1 MRPKM
6 KKYIYSLIAVVA
18 AFTLT
23 AQTTIDRSSA
33 PTPGPARVPTIASY
47 ESFELK
53 NGLKVFVVEDHKL
66 PRISM
71 SLILD
76 RDPIVEGDK
85 AGYVS
90 IAGDLLGA
98 GTANRTKAELDEE
111 VDFMGARFSTSAS
124 SMNVGGLS
132 KYTDNL
138 IEIMADVLLNPSFP
152 SEEFDKLKSQM
163 TSGLKANAD
172 DPDAISGNLRGATLY
187 GLEHPYGEVMT
198 EATVEAVTLEDCKNY
213 FSTYFRPNIAYMV
226 VIGDITT
233 KDAKK
238 KLSKAL
244 KGWKAAEVPSHD
256 YEKTV
261 VPAAG
266 RIVMVD
272 KPSAVQSVVWLGN
285 VIDLPQ
291 GHPDIEPLRVANQ
304 ILGGGMS
311 GRLFTNLRED
321 KAFTYGAYSSF
332 GVDQLNST
340 FGASAKV
347 RNEVTDSA
355 IVEFL
360 YEIGRMRNEAVS
372 EEDLIAAKASLSGA
386 FGRSLESTSSAANFA
401 LNIARYGLPSDYYN
415 NYLARLEAVTA
426 EDVMRVSKEYM
437 RTENLTISVVGK
449 AQDVAA
455 GLAAFGTVEYFNAEG
470 QTTDAPTFLFMPE
483 GVTLETVFGNY
494 YEAMGGVEA
503 LKALSAIDMKAHL
516 EIPGMPGKIKMR
528 TAKMT
533 PGKFMME
540 QSMQGMTVMKMT
552 YVDGVG
558 KQSGMQG
565 KKDLEGEELE
575 ELKEQAAY
583 VVDELAWMEDL
594 ESFTFDGQTL
604 MDGKAVYQVSEGD
617 KTMYFDVATGLFYK
631 STETTETP
639 QGDMAVTTTIE
650 EWGEFGG
657 VKMPKVTKQSAGQQ
671 QFTIIVDSIEFN
683 EDVKSKLFK

>member
-1 MRPKM
+1 M

-18 AFTLT
+18 AFTMT

-256 YEKTV
+256 YEKTA

-360 YEIGRMRNEAVS
+360 YEIGRMRTEEVS
-372 EEDLIAAKASLSGA
+372 NEDLIAAKASLSGA

-426 EDVMRVSKEYM
+426 EDVMRVSVRYM
-437 RTENLTISVVGK
+437 RTDNLTISVVGK

-455 GLAAFGTVEYFNAEG
+455 GLAAFGTVEYYDSEG
-470 QTTDAPTFLFMPE
+470 RPTDAPTFLFMPE

-565 KKDLEGEELE
+565 NKDLEGEELE

-671 QFTIIVDSIEFN
+671 QFTIVVDSIEFN

>member
-1 MRPKM
+1 M
-6 KKYIYSLIAVVA
+6 KKYIYSLIAVVV
-18 AFTLT
+18 AFSLT
-23 AQTTIDRSSA
+23 AQTTIDRSTA
-33 PTPGPARVPTIASY
+33 PSPGPARVPTIASY

-76 RDPIVEGDK
+76 RDPIVEGEK
-85 AGYVS
+85 AGYVA
-90 IAGDLLGA
+90 IAGDLLGS
-98 GTANRTKAELDEE
+98 GTTTRTKAQLDEE

-132 KYTDNL
+132 KYTDDL
-138 IEIMADVLLNPSFP
+138 VEIMSDVLLNPSFET
-152 SEEFDKLKSQM
+152 EEFEKLKSQM

-172 DPDAISGNLRGATLY
+172 DPDAIAGNLRGATLY

-198 EATVEAVTLEDCKNY
+198 ESTVEAVTLEDCKNY
-213 FSTYFRPNIAYMV
+213 FSSYFRPNIAYMV
-226 VIGDITT
+226 VIGDITV

-244 KGWKAAEVPSHD
+244 KGWKASDVPAHD
-256 YEKTV
+256 YEKTS
-261 VPAAG
+261 VPSAG

-291 GHPDIEPLRVANQ
+291 GHPDIEPLRIANQ

-332 GVDQLNST
+332 GIDELNST

-360 YEIGRMRNEAVS
+360 IEIGRMRTESVT

-426 EDVMRVSKEYM
+426 EDVMRVSNQYM
-437 RTENLTISVVGK
+437 KTDNLTISVVGK

-455 GLAAFGTVEYFNAEG
+455 GLAAFGEVEYYDAEG
-470 QTTDAPTFLFMPE
+470 MPTDAPTFLFMPE
-483 GVTLETVFGNY
+483 GITLETVFAKY
-494 YEAMGGVEA
+494 YEAMGGVDVLSS
-503 LKALSAIDMKAHL
+503 LKAMDMKAHL
-516 EIPGMPGKIKMR
+516 EIPGMPGQLKMR
-528 TAKMT
+528 TAKIT
-533 PGKFMME
+533 PNKFMME

-565 KKDLEGEELE
+565 EKELEGEELE
-575 ELKEQAAY
+575 DLKKQASF
-583 VVDELAWMEDL
+583 VVDELAWMQDL

-604 MDGKAVYQVSEGD
+604 MDGKAVYQVSEGE
-617 KTMYFDVATGLFYK
+617 KTRYFEVESGLFYK

-639 QGDMAVTTTIE
+639 EGDMAVSMTVE
-650 EWGEFGG
+650 EWGEYNGI
-657 VKMPKVTKQSAGQQ
+657 KMPKVSKQSAGQQ
-671 QFTIIVDSIEFN
+671 TFTIIVDSVEFG
-683 EDVKSKLFK
+683 EDVKAKLFK

>member
-1 MRPKM
+1 M
-6 KKYIYSLIAVVA
+6 KKYIYSLIAVVV
-18 AFTLT
+18 AFSLT
-23 AQTTIDRSSA
+23 AQTTIDRSTA
-33 PTPGPARVPTIASY
+33 PAPGPARVPTIASY

-76 RDPIVEGDK
+76 RDPIVEGEK
-85 AGYVS
+85 AGYVA
-90 IAGDLLGA
+90 IAGDLLGS
-98 GTANRTKAELDEE
+98 GTTTRTKAQLDEE

-124 SMNVGGLS
+124 SMNIGGLS
-132 KYTDNL
+132 KYTDDL
-138 IEIMADVLLNPSFP
+138 VEIMSDVLLNPSFET
-152 SEEFDKLKSQM
+152 EEFEKLKSQM

-172 DPDAISGNLRGATLY
+172 DPDAIAGNLRGATLY

-198 EATVEAVTLEDCKNY
+198 ESTVEAVTLDDCKNY
-213 FSTYFRPNIAYMV
+213 FSSYFRPNIAYMV
-226 VIGDITT
+226 VIGDITV

-244 KGWKAAEVPSHD
+244 KGWKASDVPSHD
-256 YEKTV
+256 YEKTS
-261 VPAAG
+261 VPSAG

-291 GHPDIEPLRVANQ
+291 GHPDIEPLRIANQ

-332 GVDQLNST
+332 GIDELNST

-360 YEIGRMRNEAVS
+360 MEIGRMRTESVT

-426 EDVMRVSKEYM
+426 EDVMRVSNQYM
-437 RTENLTISVVGK
+437 KTDNLTISVVGK

-455 GLAAFGTVEYFNAEG
+455 GLAAFGEVEYYDAEG
-470 QTTDAPTFLFMPE
+470 MPTDAPTFLFMPE
-483 GVTLETVFGNY
+483 GITLETVFAKF
-494 YEAMGGVEA
+494 YEAMGGVEVLSS
-503 LKALSAIDMKAHL
+503 LKAMDMKAHL
-516 EIPGMPGKIKMR
+516 EIPGMPGQLKMR
-528 TAKMT
+528 TAKIT
-533 PGKFMME
+533 PNKFMME

-565 KKDLEGEELE
+565 EKVLEGEELE
-575 ELKEQAAY
+575 DLKKQASF
-583 VVDELAWMEDL
+583 VVDELAWMQDL

-604 MDGKAVYQVSEGD
+604 MDGKAVYQVSEGE
-617 KTMYFDVATGLFYK
+617 KTRYFEVETGLFYK

-639 QGDMAVTTTIE
+639 EGDMAVSMTVE
-650 EWGEFGG
+650 EWGEYNGI
-657 VKMPKVTKQSAGQQ
+657 KMPKVSKQSAGQQ
-671 QFTIIVDSIEFN
+671 TFTIIVDSVEFDD
-683 EDVKSKLFK
+683 DVKAKLFK

>member
-1 MRPKM
+1 M
-6 KKYIYSLIAVVA
+6 KKNIYSLIAVVV
-18 AFTLT
+18 AFSLT
-23 AQTTIDRSSA
+23 AQTTIDRSTA
-33 PTPGPARVPTIASY
+33 PSPGPARVPTIASY

-76 RDPIVEGDK
+76 RDPIVEGEK
-85 AGYVS
+85 AGYVA
-90 IAGDLLGA
+90 IAGDLLGS
-98 GTANRTKAELDEE
+98 GTTTRTKAQLDEE

-132 KYTDNL
+132 KYTDDL
-138 IEIMADVLLNPSFP
+138 VEIMSDVLLNPSFEI
-152 SEEFDKLKSQM
+152 EEFEKLKSQM

-172 DPDAISGNLRGATLY
+172 DPDAIAGNLRGATLY

-198 EATVEAVTLEDCKNY
+198 ESTVEAVTLEDCKNY
-213 FSTYFRPNIAYMV
+213 FSSYFRPNIAYMV
-226 VIGDITT
+226 VIGDITV

-244 KGWKAAEVPSHD
+244 KGWKASDVPAHD
-256 YEKTV
+256 YEKTS
-261 VPAAG
+261 VPSAG

-291 GHPDIEPLRVANQ
+291 GHPDIEPLRIANQ

-332 GVDQLNST
+332 GIDELNST

-360 YEIGRMRNEAVS
+360 MEIGRMRTESVT

-426 EDVMRVSKEYM
+426 EDVMRVSNQYM
-437 RTENLTISVVGK
+437 KTDNLTISVVGK

-455 GLAAFGTVEYFNAEG
+455 GLAAFGEVEYYDAEG
-470 QTTDAPTFLFMPE
+470 MPTDAPTFLFMPE
-483 GVTLETVFGNY
+483 GITLETVFAKY
-494 YEAMGGVEA
+494 YEAMGGVDVLSS
-503 LKALSAIDMKAHL
+503 LKAMDMKAHL
-516 EIPGMPGKIKMR
+516 EIPGMPGQLKMR
-528 TAKMT
+528 TAKIT
-533 PGKFMME
+533 PNKFMME

-565 KKDLEGEELE
+565 EKELEGEELE
-575 ELKEQAAY
+575 DLKKQASF
-583 VVDELAWMEDL
+583 VVDELAWMQDL

-604 MDGKAVYQVSEGD
+604 MDGKAVYQVSEGE
-617 KTMYFDVATGLFYK
+617 KTRYFEVETGLFYK

-639 QGDMAVTTTIE
+639 EGDMAVSMTVE
-650 EWGEFGG
+650 EWGEYNGI
-657 VKMPKVTKQSAGQQ
+657 KMPKVSKQSAGQQ
-671 QFTIIVDSIEFN
+671 TFTIIVDSVEFGD
-683 EDVKSKLFK
+683 DVKAKLFK

>member
-1 MRPKM
+1 M

-152 SEEFDKLKSQM
+152 DEEFDKLKSQM

-256 YEKTV
+256 YEKTA

-372 EEDLIAAKASLSGA
+372 KEDLIAAKASLSGA

>member
-1 MRPKM
+1 M

-152 SEEFDKLKSQM
+152 DEEFDKLKSQM

-256 YEKTV
+256 YEKTA

-372 EEDLIAAKASLSGA
+372 KEDLIAAKASLSGA

-455 GLAAFGTVEYFNAEG
+455 GLAAFGTVEYFNAKG

>member
-1 MRPKM
+1 M

-256 YEKTV
+256 YEKTA

-372 EEDLIAAKASLSGA
+372 KEDLIAAKASLSGA

-426 EDVMRVSKEYM
+426 DDVMRVSKEYM

>member
-1 MRPKM
+1 
-6 KKYIYSLIAVVA
+6 
-18 AFTLT
+18 
-23 AQTTIDRSSA
+23 
-33 PTPGPARVPTIASY
+33 
-47 ESFELK
+47 
-53 NGLKVFVVEDHKL
+53 
-66 PRISM
+66 M

-76 RDPIVEGDK
+76 RDPIVEGEK
-85 AGYVS
+85 AGYVA
-90 IAGDLLGA
+90 IAGDLLGS
-98 GTANRTKAELDEE
+98 GTTTRTKAQLDEE

-124 SMNVGGLS
+124 SMNIGGLS
-132 KYTDNL
+132 KYTDDL
-138 IEIMADVLLNPSFP
+138 VEIMSDVLLNPSFET
-152 SEEFDKLKSQM
+152 EEFEKLKSQM

-172 DPDAISGNLRGATLY
+172 DPDAIAGNLRGATLY

-198 EATVEAVTLEDCKNY
+198 ESTVEAVTLEDCKNY
-213 FSTYFRPNIAYMV
+213 FSSYFRPNIAYMV
-226 VIGDITT
+226 VIGDITV

-244 KGWKAAEVPSHD
+244 KGWKASDVPSHD
-256 YEKTV
+256 YEKTS
-261 VPAAG
+261 VPSAG

-291 GHPDIEPLRVANQ
+291 GHPDIEPLRIANQ

-332 GVDQLNST
+332 GIDELNST

-360 YEIGRMRNEAVS
+360 MEIGRMRTESVT

-426 EDVMRVSKEYM
+426 EDVMRVSNQYM
-437 RTENLTISVVGK
+437 KTDNLTISVVGK

-455 GLAAFGTVEYFNAEG
+455 GLAAFGEVEYYDAEG
-470 QTTDAPTFLFMPE
+470 MPTDAPTFLFMPE
-483 GVTLETVFGNY
+483 GITLETVFAKF
-494 YEAMGGVEA
+494 YEAMGGVEVLSS
-503 LKALSAIDMKAHL
+503 LKAMDMKAHL
-516 EIPGMPGKIKMR
+516 EIPGMPGQLKMR
-528 TAKMT
+528 TAKIT
-533 PGKFMME
+533 PNKFMME

-565 KKDLEGEELE
+565 EKELEGEELE
-575 ELKEQAAY
+575 DLKKQASF
-583 VVDELAWMEDL
+583 VVDELAWMQDL

-604 MDGKAVYQVSEGD
+604 MDGKAVYQVSEGE
-617 KTMYFDVATGLFYK
+617 KTRYFEVESGLFYK

-639 QGDMAVTTTIE
+639 EGDMAVSMTVE
-650 EWGEFGG
+650 EWGEYNGI
-657 VKMPKVTKQSAGQQ
+657 KMPKVSKQSAGQQ
-671 QFTIIVDSIEFN
+671 TFTIIVDSVEFG
-683 EDVKSKLFK
+683 EDVKAKLFK

>member
-1 MRPKM
+1 M
-6 KKYIYSLIAVVA
+6 KKNIYSLIAVVV
-18 AFTLT
+18 AFSLT
-23 AQTTIDRSSA
+23 AQTTIDRSTA
-33 PTPGPARVPTIASY
+33 PSPGPARVPTIASY

-76 RDPIVEGDK
+76 RDPIVEGEK
-85 AGYVS
+85 AGYVA
-90 IAGDLLGA
+90 IAGDLLGS
-98 GTANRTKAELDEE
+98 GTTTRTKAQLDEE

-132 KYTDNL
+132 KYTDDL
-138 IEIMADVLLNPSFP
+138 VEIMSDVLLNPSFET
-152 SEEFDKLKSQM
+152 EEFEKLKSQM

-172 DPDAISGNLRGATLY
+172 DPDAIAGNLRGATLY

-198 EATVEAVTLEDCKNY
+198 ESTVEAVTLEDCKNY
-213 FSTYFRPNIAYMV
+213 FSSYFRPNIAYMV
-226 VIGDITT
+226 VIGDITV

-244 KGWKAAEVPSHD
+244 KGWKAEDVPAHD
-256 YEKTV
+256 YEKTS
-261 VPAAG
+261 VPSAG

-291 GHPDIEPLRVANQ
+291 GHPDIEPLRIANQ

-332 GVDQLNST
+332 GIDELNST

-360 YEIGRMRNEAVS
+360 MEIGRMRTESVT

-426 EDVMRVSKEYM
+426 EDVMRVSNQYM
-437 RTENLTISVVGK
+437 KTDNLTISVVGK

-455 GLAAFGTVEYFNAEG
+455 GLAAFGEVEYYDAEG
-470 QTTDAPTFLFMPE
+470 MPTDAPTFLFMPE
-483 GVTLETVFGNY
+483 GITLETVFAKY
-494 YEAMGGVEA
+494 YEAMGGVDVLSS
-503 LKALSAIDMKAHL
+503 LKAMDMKAHL
-516 EIPGMPGKIKMR
+516 EIPGMPGQLKMR
-528 TAKMT
+528 TAKIT
-533 PGKFMME
+533 PNKFMME

-565 KKDLEGEELE
+565 EKELEGEELE
-575 ELKEQAAY
+575 DLKKQASF
-583 VVDELAWMEDL
+583 VVDELAWMQDL

-604 MDGKAVYQVSEGD
+604 MDGKAVYQVSEGE
-617 KTMYFDVATGLFYK
+617 KTRYFEVETGLFYK

-639 QGDMAVTTTIE
+639 EGDMAVSMTVE
-650 EWGEFGG
+650 EWGEYNGI
-657 VKMPKVTKQSAGQQ
+657 KMPKVSKQSAGQQ
-671 QFTIIVDSIEFN
+671 TFTIIVDSVEFGD
-683 EDVKSKLFK
+683 DVKSKLFK

>member
-1 MRPKM
+1 M
-6 KKYIYSLIAVVA
+6 KKYIYSLIAVVV
-18 AFTLT
+18 AFSLT
-23 AQTTIDRSSA
+23 AQTTIDRSTA
-33 PTPGPARVPTIASY
+33 PSPGPARVPIIASY

-76 RDPIVEGDK
+76 RDPIVEGEK
-85 AGYVS
+85 AGYVA
-90 IAGDLLGA
+90 IAGDLLGS
-98 GTANRTKAELDEE
+98 GTTTRTKAQLDEE

-124 SMNVGGLS
+124 SMNIGGLS
-132 KYTDNL
+132 KYTDDL
-138 IEIMADVLLNPSFP
+138 VEIMSDVLLNPSFET
-152 SEEFDKLKSQM
+152 EEFEKLKSQM

-172 DPDAISGNLRGATLY
+172 DPDAIAGNLRGATLY

-198 EATVEAVTLEDCKNY
+198 ESTVEAVTLEDCKNY
-213 FSTYFRPNIAYMV
+213 FSSYFRPNIAYMV
-226 VIGDITT
+226 VIGDITV

-244 KGWKAAEVPSHD
+244 KGWKASDVPSHD
-256 YEKTV
+256 YEKTS
-261 VPAAG
+261 VPSAG
-266 RIVMVD
+266 RVVMVD

-291 GHPDIEPLRVANQ
+291 GHPDIEPLRIANQ

-332 GVDQLNST
+332 GIDELNST

-360 YEIGRMRNEAVS
+360 MEIGRMRTESVT

-426 EDVMRVSKEYM
+426 EDVMRVSNQYM
-437 RTENLTISVVGK
+437 KTDNLTISVVGK

-455 GLAAFGTVEYFNAEG
+455 GLAAFGEVEYYDAEG
-470 QTTDAPTFLFMPE
+470 MPTDAPTFLFMPE
-483 GVTLETVFGNY
+483 GITLETVFAKY
-494 YEAMGGVEA
+494 YEAMGGVDVLSS
-503 LKALSAIDMKAHL
+503 LKAMDMKAHL
-516 EIPGMPGKIKMR
+516 EIPGMPGQLKMR
-528 TAKMT
+528 TAKIT
-533 PGKFMME
+533 PNKFMME

-565 KKDLEGEELE
+565 EKELEGEELE
-575 ELKEQAAY
+575 DLKKQASF
-583 VVDELAWMEDL
+583 VVDELAWMQDL

-604 MDGKAVYQVSEGD
+604 MDGKAVYQVSEGE
-617 KTMYFDVATGLFYK
+617 KTRYFEVETGLFYK

-639 QGDMAVTTTIE
+639 EGDMAVSMTVE
-650 EWGEFGG
+650 EWGEYNGI
-657 VKMPKVTKQSAGQQ
+657 KMPKVSKQSAGQQ
-671 QFTIIVDSIEFN
+671 TFTIIVDSVEFGD
-683 EDVKSKLFK
+683 DVKAKLFK

>member
-1 MRPKM
+1 M

-256 YEKTV
+256 YEKTA

-360 YEIGRMRNEAVS
+360 YEIGRMRTEPVS

-494 YEAMGGVEA
+494 YEAMGGVDA

>member
-1 MRPKM
+1 M
-6 KKYIYSLIAVVA
+6 KKYIYSLIAVVV
-18 AFTLT
+18 AFSLT
-23 AQTTIDRSSA
+23 AQTTIDRSTA
-33 PTPGPARVPTIASY
+33 PSPGPARVPTIASY

-76 RDPIVEGDK
+76 RDPIVEGEK
-85 AGYVS
+85 AGYVA
-90 IAGDLLGA
+90 IAGDLLGS
-98 GTANRTKAELDEE
+98 GTTTRTKAQLDEE

-132 KYTDNL
+132 KYTDDL
-138 IEIMADVLLNPSFP
+138 VEIMLDVLSNPSFET
-152 SEEFDKLKSQM
+152 EEFEKLKSQM

-172 DPDAISGNLRGATLY
+172 DPDAIAGNLRGATLY

-198 EATVEAVTLEDCKNY
+198 ESTVEAVTLEDCKNY
-213 FSTYFRPNIAYMV
+213 FSSYFRPNIAYMV
-226 VIGDITT
+226 VIGDITV

-244 KGWKAAEVPSHD
+244 KGWKASDVPAHD
-256 YEKTV
+256 YEKTS
-261 VPAAG
+261 VPSAG

-291 GHPDIEPLRVANQ
+291 GHPDIEPLRIANQ

-332 GVDQLNST
+332 GIDELNST

-360 YEIGRMRNEAVS
+360 MEIGRMRTESVT

-426 EDVMRVSKEYM
+426 EDVMRVSNQYM
-437 RTENLTISVVGK
+437 KTDNLTISVVGK

-455 GLAAFGTVEYFNAEG
+455 GLAAFGEVEYYDAEG
-470 QTTDAPTFLFMPE
+470 MPTDAPTFLFMPE
-483 GVTLETVFGNY
+483 GITLETVFAKY
-494 YEAMGGVEA
+494 YEAMGGVDVLSS
-503 LKALSAIDMKAHL
+503 LKAMDMKAHL
-516 EIPGMPGKIKMR
+516 EIPGMPGQLKMR
-528 TAKMT
+528 TAKIT
-533 PGKFMME
+533 PNKFMME

-565 KKDLEGEELE
+565 EKELEGEELE
-575 ELKEQAAY
+575 DLKKQASF
-583 VVDELAWMEDL
+583 VVDELAWMQDL

-604 MDGKAVYQVSEGD
+604 MDGKAVYQVSEGE
-617 KTMYFDVATGLFYK
+617 KTRYFEVETGLFYK

-639 QGDMAVTTTIE
+639 EGDMAVSMTVE
-650 EWGEFGG
+650 EWGEYNGI
-657 VKMPKVTKQSAGQQ
+657 KMPKVSKQSAGQQ
-671 QFTIIVDSIEFN
+671 TFTIIVDSVEFGD
-683 EDVKSKLFK
+683 DVKAKLFK

>member
-1 MRPKM
+1 M
-6 KKYIYSLIAVVA
+6 KKNIYSLIAVVV
-18 AFTLT
+18 AFSLT
-23 AQTTIDRSSA
+23 AQTTIDRSTA
-33 PTPGPARVPTIASY
+33 PSPGPARVPTIASY

-76 RDPIVEGDK
+76 RDPIVEGEK
-85 AGYVS
+85 AGYVA
-90 IAGDLLGA
+90 IAGDLLGS
-98 GTANRTKAELDEE
+98 GTTTRTKAQFDEE

-132 KYTDNL
+132 KYTDDL
-138 IEIMADVLLNPSFP
+138 VEIMSDVLLNPSFET
-152 SEEFDKLKSQM
+152 EEFEKLKSQM

-172 DPDAISGNLRGATLY
+172 DPDAIAGNLRGATLY

-198 EATVEAVTLEDCKNY
+198 ESTVEAVTLEDCKNY
-213 FSTYFRPNIAYMV
+213 FSSYFRPNIAYMV
-226 VIGDITT
+226 VIGDITV

-244 KGWKAAEVPSHD
+244 KGWKASDVPAHD
-256 YEKTV
+256 YEKTS
-261 VPAAG
+261 VPSAG

-291 GHPDIEPLRVANQ
+291 GHPDIEPLRIANQ

-332 GVDQLNST
+332 GIDELNST

-360 YEIGRMRNEAVS
+360 MEIGRMRTESVT

-426 EDVMRVSKEYM
+426 EDVMRVSNQYM
-437 RTENLTISVVGK
+437 KTDNLTISVVGK

-455 GLAAFGTVEYFNAEG
+455 GLAAFGEVEYYDAEG
-470 QTTDAPTFLFMPE
+470 MPTDAPTFLFMPE
-483 GVTLETVFGNY
+483 GITLETVFAKY
-494 YEAMGGVEA
+494 YEAMGGVDVLSS
-503 LKALSAIDMKAHL
+503 LKAMDMKAHL
-516 EIPGMPGKIKMR
+516 EIPGMPGQLKMR
-528 TAKMT
+528 TAKIT
-533 PGKFMME
+533 PNKFMME

-565 KKDLEGEELE
+565 EKELEGEELE
-575 ELKEQAAY
+575 DLKKQASF
-583 VVDELAWMEDL
+583 VVDELAWMQDL

-604 MDGKAVYQVSEGD
+604 MDGKAVYQVSEGE
-617 KTMYFDVATGLFYK
+617 KTRYFEVETGLFYK

-639 QGDMAVTTTIE
+639 EGDMAVSMTVE
-650 EWGEFGG
+650 EWGEYNGI
-657 VKMPKVTKQSAGQQ
+657 KMPKVSKQSAGQQ
-671 QFTIIVDSIEFN
+671 TFTIIVDSVEFGD
-683 EDVKSKLFK
+683 DVKAKLFK

>member
-1 MRPKM
+1 M
-6 KKYIYSLIAVVA
+6 KKYIYSLIAVVV
-18 AFTLT
+18 AFSLT
-23 AQTTIDRSSA
+23 AQTTIDRSTA
-33 PTPGPARVPTIASY
+33 PSPGPARVPTIASY

-76 RDPIVEGDK
+76 RDPIVEGEK
-85 AGYVS
+85 AGYVA
-90 IAGDLLGA
+90 IAGDLLGS
-98 GTANRTKAELDEE
+98 GTTTRTKAQLDEE

-132 KYTDNL
+132 KYTDDL
-138 IEIMADVLLNPSFP
+138 VEIMSDVLLNPSFEI
-152 SEEFDKLKSQM
+152 EEFEKLKSQM

-172 DPDAISGNLRGATLY
+172 DPDAIAGNLRGATLY

-198 EATVEAVTLEDCKNY
+198 ESTVEAVTLEDCKNY
-213 FSTYFRPNIAYMV
+213 FSSYFRPNIAYMV
-226 VIGDITT
+226 VIGDITV

-244 KGWKAAEVPSHD
+244 KGWKASDVPAHD
-256 YEKTV
+256 YEKTS
-261 VPAAG
+261 VPSAG

-291 GHPDIEPLRVANQ
+291 GHPDIEPLRIANQ

-332 GVDQLNST
+332 GIDELNST

-360 YEIGRMRNEAVS
+360 MEIGRMRTESVT

-426 EDVMRVSKEYM
+426 EDVMRVSNQYM
-437 RTENLTISVVGK
+437 KTDNLTISVVGK

-455 GLAAFGTVEYFNAEG
+455 GLAAFGEVEYYDAEG
-470 QTTDAPTFLFMPE
+470 MPTDAPTFLFMPE
-483 GVTLETVFGNY
+483 GITLETVFAKY
-494 YEAMGGVEA
+494 YEAMGGVDVLSS
-503 LKALSAIDMKAHL
+503 LKAMDMKAHL
-516 EIPGMPGKIKMR
+516 EIPGMPGQLKMR
-528 TAKMT
+528 TAKIT
-533 PGKFMME
+533 PNKFMME

-565 KKDLEGEELE
+565 EKELEGEELE
-575 ELKEQAAY
+575 DLKKQASF
-583 VVDELAWMEDL
+583 VVDELAWMQDL

-604 MDGKAVYQVSEGD
+604 MDGKAVYQVSEGE
-617 KTMYFDVATGLFYK
+617 KTRYFEVETGLFYK

-639 QGDMAVTTTIE
+639 EGDMAVSMTVE
-650 EWGEFGG
+650 EWGEYNGI
-657 VKMPKVTKQSAGQQ
+657 KLPKVSKQSAGQQ
-671 QFTIIVDSIEFN
+671 TFTIIVDSVEFGD
-683 EDVKSKLFK
+683 DVKAKLFK

>member
-1 MRPKM
+1 M
-6 KKYIYSLIAVVA
+6 KKYIYSLIAVVV
-18 AFTLT
+18 AFSLT
-23 AQTTIDRSSA
+23 AQTTIDRSTA
-33 PTPGPARVPTIASY
+33 PSPGPARVPTIASY

-76 RDPIVEGDK
+76 RDPIVEGEK
-85 AGYVS
+85 AGYVA
-90 IAGDLLGA
+90 IAGDLLGS
-98 GTANRTKAELDEE
+98 GTTTRTKAQFDEE

-132 KYTDNL
+132 KYTDDL
-138 IEIMADVLLNPSFP
+138 VEIMSDVLLNPSFET
-152 SEEFDKLKSQM
+152 EEFEKLKSQM

-172 DPDAISGNLRGATLY
+172 DPDAIAGNLRGATLY

-198 EATVEAVTLEDCKNY
+198 ESTVEAVTLEDCKNY
-213 FSTYFRPNIAYMV
+213 FSSYFRPNIAYMV
-226 VIGDITT
+226 VIGDITV

-244 KGWKAAEVPSHD
+244 KGWKASDVPAHD
-256 YEKTV
+256 YEKTS
-261 VPAAG
+261 VPSAG

-291 GHPDIEPLRVANQ
+291 GHPDIEPLRIANQ

-332 GVDQLNST
+332 GIDELNST

-360 YEIGRMRNEAVS
+360 MEIGRMRTESVT

-426 EDVMRVSKEYM
+426 EDVMRVSNQYM
-437 RTENLTISVVGK
+437 KTDNLTISVVGK

-455 GLAAFGTVEYFNAEG
+455 GLAAFGEVEYYDAEG
-470 QTTDAPTFLFMPE
+470 MPTDAPTFLFMPE
-483 GVTLETVFGNY
+483 GITLETVFAKY
-494 YEAMGGVEA
+494 YEAMGGVDVLSS
-503 LKALSAIDMKAHL
+503 LKAMDMKAHL
-516 EIPGMPGKIKMR
+516 EIPGMPGQLKMR
-528 TAKMT
+528 TAKIT
-533 PGKFMME
+533 PNKFMME

-565 KKDLEGEELE
+565 EKELEGEELE
-575 ELKEQAAY
+575 DLKKQASF
-583 VVDELAWMEDL
+583 VVDELAWMQDL

-604 MDGKAVYQVSEGD
+604 MDGKAVYQVSEGE
-617 KTMYFDVATGLFYK
+617 KTRYFEVETGLFYK

-639 QGDMAVTTTIE
+639 EGDMAVSMTVE
-650 EWGEFGG
+650 EWGEYNGI
-657 VKMPKVTKQSAGQQ
+657 KMPKVSKQSAGQQ
-671 QFTIIVDSIEFN
+671 TFTIIVDSVEFGD
-683 EDVKSKLFK
+683 DVKAKLFK